1 MTFPLPSV
9 AATSRLTVPRGA
21 ALAVLA
27 FLSCAPI
34 AVMAAEPSSLRFHS
48 VRAADGVMLNV
59 VETGPAAGTPV
70 LFLHG
75 VGQSWLSWRQQLEGP
90 LAGRLR
96 LVAMDLRGHGDSA
109 KPADP
114 VAYREVCRWADDVRA
129 VQQALGLER
138 PVLVAWSFGGL
149 VAMHYLRCEGAGG
162 LRGLVL
168 VATAA
173 GRLVTPPTAAPT
185 AGAQRAAAAARAMV
199 DPDLRR
205 NLQGARDF
213 AVLMTATPPDPA
225 WYDETVAAL
234 LRLPAYVRRGLTG
247 DLVGR
252 DGKPISSNADLADAI
267 KLPLMVVTGG
277 RDALSDG
284 AALAE
289 AYRSRYPAARVQVY
303 ADSGHSPF
311 AEESQRFD
319 TDLAAFISSIS
330 DPPRDGG

>member
-9 AATSRLTVPRGA
+9 AATSRLTVPRAA

>member
-1 MTFPLPSV
+1 MIIVSPTV
-9 AATSRLTVPRGA
+9 AARQRPAVLRAA

-27 FLSCAPI
+27 VLFCPSV
-34 AVMAAEPSSLRFHS
+34 AVMAAEPSPLRFHS
-48 VRAADGVMLNV
+48 VRATDGVMLNV
-59 VETGPAAGTPV
+59 VETGPVGGTPV

-75 VGQSWLSWRQQLEGP
+75 IGQSWLSWRRQLEGP

-109 KPADP
+109 KPIDP

-173 GRLVTPPTAAPT
+173 GRLVTLPAVPPT
-185 AGAQRAAAAARAMV
+185 AGAQRAGAAARAMV

-205 NLQGARDF
+205 NLQGVRDF
-213 AVLMTATPPDPA
+213 AALMTATPPDPA

-234 LRLPAYVRRGLTG
+234 LRLPAYVRRGLAG
-247 DLVGR
+247 ELVGR
-252 DGKPISSNADLADAI
+252 DGKPISSNADLAEAI

-311 AEESQRFD
+311 AEEPRRFD
-319 TDLAAFISSIS
+319 ADLAAFINAIS
-330 DPPRDGG
+330 NQPRDGD